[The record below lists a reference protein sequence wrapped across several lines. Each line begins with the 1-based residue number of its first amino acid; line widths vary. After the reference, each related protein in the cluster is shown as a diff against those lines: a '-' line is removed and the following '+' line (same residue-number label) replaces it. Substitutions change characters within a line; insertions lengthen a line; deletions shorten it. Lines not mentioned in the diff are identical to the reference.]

1 MTPGALR
8 AWLRGE
14 GVPAFR
20 AGQILAWVYQHGVD
34 SFDAMSNVGAPLR
47 AKLAAA
53 FTLPRLSAPSVLR
66 ARDHTRK
73 LLFTLEPGRAIEAVI
88 IPDPPRL
95 TACISSQAGCAM
107 GCGFCATAALG
118 LQRQLDAAEIV
129 GQLLAVRRIL
139 DPGERLSNVV
149 FMGMGEPL
157 ANYDAV
163 VEAIEIFTAPWGF
176 GLSGRRI
183 TVSTVGLLPQ
193 LQRLVRDTPVSVA
206 VSLTATTDALR
217 DRLMPVNRRY
227 PLGELFATCRALPI
241 AQRRRITF
249 EYVLLAG
256 VNDAAAD
263 AARLIKLLHAIPA
276 KVNLIPFNPFPG
288 TAFAPPSAD
297 VIDRFK
303 HRLLAAGLNAS
314 VRATRGRD
322 IQAAC
327 GQLAANA
334 QARLGRRAAAP
345 AASASS

>member
-1 MTPGALR
+1 
-8 AWLRGE
+8 
-14 GVPAFR
+14 V
-20 AGQILAWVYQHGVD
+20 QILAWVYQHGVD

-47 AKLAAA
+47 AKLASA
-53 FTLPRLSAPSVLR
+53 FALPGLSAPSVSC

-73 LLFTLEPGRAIEAVI
+73 LLFALEPGRAIEAVI

-107 GCGFCATAALG
+107 GCGFCATAKLG
-118 LQRQLDAAEIV
+118 LQRQLDASEIV
-129 GQLLAVRRIL
+129 GQLLAVRRVL

-163 VEAIEIFTAPWGF
+163 VEAIEILTAPWGF

-227 PLGELFATCRALPI
+227 PLGELFATCRALPL

-256 VNDAAAD
+256 VNDAPAD
-263 AARLIKLLHAIPA
+263 SARLIKLLHGIPA

-288 TAFAPPSAD
+288 SEFAPPTAD

-303 HRLLAAGLNAS
+303 HRLLAAGLSAS

-327 GQLAANA
+327 GQLAASA
-334 QARLGRRAAAP
+334 QGLLGPRAAAP
-345 AASASS
+345 AASSAR